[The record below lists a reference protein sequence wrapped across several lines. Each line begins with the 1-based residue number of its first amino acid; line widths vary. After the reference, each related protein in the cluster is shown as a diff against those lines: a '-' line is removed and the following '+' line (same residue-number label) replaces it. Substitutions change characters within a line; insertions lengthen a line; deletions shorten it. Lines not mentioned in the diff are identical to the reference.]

1 MTLGLIEEDGYTE
14 DGYIAEQPR
23 LHPALRFRY
32 RPLLSTERA
41 QAMRDMERALK
52 SPNAKQSEIVSA
64 RLMAERILEWDLRNG
79 QGEVVPVTE
88 EFLLKVKPVLSN
100 RLYAI
105 VILGASPSDE
115 DPEAGE
121 KKKPELPEGV
131 TQEEADLKN

>member
-14 DGYIAEQPR
+14 DGYIAEEPR

-32 RPLLSTERA
+32 RPMLSAERA
-41 QAMRDMERALK
+41 QAMKEMDRAIK

-64 RLMAERILEWDLRNG
+64 RLMASRIEEWDLQNS

-88 EFLLKVKPVLSN
+88 EMLLKVKPHLSN

-105 VILGASPSDE
+105 VVLGTSAPDE
-115 DPEAGE
+115 DPDSSS
-121 KKKPELPEGV
+121 KKKRELEEGE
-131 TQEEADLKN
+131 TQEGADLKN